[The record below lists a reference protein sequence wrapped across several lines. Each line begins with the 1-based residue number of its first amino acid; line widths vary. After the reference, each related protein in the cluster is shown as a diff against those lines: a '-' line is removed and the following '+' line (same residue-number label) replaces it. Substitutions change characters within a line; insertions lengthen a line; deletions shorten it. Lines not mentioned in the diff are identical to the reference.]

1 MTDKN
6 DTKYTA
12 FVFHVLKMILQG
24 GKDTEIC
31 ITPFFDFINQ
41 RFPTQKNLISTETNR
56 KGGDIVNLK
65 VNSLNEQIG
74 VNYT

>member
-41 RFPTQKNLISTETNR
+41 RFPTQKILFQQRLTGRAVTSSIWRLIA
-56 KGGDIVNLK
+56 
-65 VNSLNEQIG
+65 
-74 VNYT
+74 